1 MYFTI
6 IIFANQKQKDLRDLC
21 FAKSLFM
28 SVLDQADLNHISN
41 ISRFIHYCAAS
52 FVTYEFLF
60 SYGFT
65 GVSSFEMKYDSET
78 EMTEIGRAIAAMSAT

>member
-41 ISRFIHYCAAS
+41 IYRFIHYCAAS